1 MTEPIFLSTP
11 VLVVGIPVTFV
22 NLRFA
27 EVTPKALFQEKLSPG
42 IPVFVFLTI
51 NPYIIEFVNI
61 AS

>member
-27 EVTPKALFQEKLSPG
+27 EVIPKALFQEKLSPG

-51 NPYIIEFVNI
+51 NPYH
-61 AS
+61 